1 MFCHPRRLLR
11 RGLEFHACNSSF
23 DGVSSDHRIVTAK
36 VRLSLRKN
44 ATRKA
49 TTKHYDWAL
58 LNNRDI
64 RDKYALELRNRFEAL
79 QEKAEKG
86 TPNDEYENFV
96 EAHLEAAAKCIPTK
110 PKTKYRAPWETP
122 AVREKRALVKTAS
135 KSYQKNP
142 TNTNA
147 RKLEKA
153 QHQLTGIYLKE
164 QAEYIQNQIDK
175 IRDSVEDRQSRIA
188 WQTINEVSRRKST
201 AKAKLKAASQQE
213 RVKLW
218 EQHFK
223 NLLGNPPEIT
233 DEPITRIISKQLDV
247 KLGPF
252 TKEELDSVLRRIKNR
267 KAAGLDEIPPEVWK
281 TRQFDDILLRQCNAV
296 YSQNRIE
303 RWTKG
308 CILPFPKKGDFGLAK
323 NYRGIT
329 LTSIAAK
336 IYNALLRNRIE
347 PKIDNILRKNQ
358 NGFRRN
364 RSTTSQI
371 LTIRRILE
379 GVRAKNLQA
388 TLLFVDFTKAFDSIH
403 RGKMEQILLA
413 YGLPKETV
421 AAIMILYRN
430 TKVKVRSPDGDTEY
444 FDIVAGVLQ
453 GDTLAPYLFI
463 ICLGYVLRTSI
474 DKIREN
480 GFELTKRRSKRY
492 RAKTITD
499 ADYADDLALLAN
511 TPNQAETLLHSL
523 ERAAAG
529 IGLHVNANKTEYMCY
544 NQTGNIATLD
554 GASLKLVDKFTY
566 LGSSVSSTEKD
577 IDTRLTKAWTAID
590 RLSIIWK
597 SDLTDKMKRSFFQ
610 AAVVSILLYG
620 CTTWTLTKRLE
631 RKLDGNYTRMLRA
644 VLNKSWRQHPTRL
657 QLYGHLPPITKT
669 IQVRQTRHAGHCWR
683 SKDELISDVLLW
695 TPTYGCAKVGRPAR
709 TYIQQLC
716 EDTGCNPEDLPE
728 AMNDR
733 EKWRDRVR
741 DIRAGGATWWWWWWL
756 SMKVPIRKKSWNL

>member
-1 MFCHPRRLLR
+1 MIENRLTCLNANFQKR
-11 RGLEFHACNSSF
+11 EGKLWTYTYANKSKAQIDYVLINRKWKNSAMNCEAHSSF
-23 DGVSSDHRIVTAK
+23 EGVSSDHRIVTAK

-58 LNNRDI
+58 FNNRDI

-86 TPNDEYENFV
+86 TPNDEYESFV

-110 PKTKYRAPWETP
+110 PRTKYRVPWETL

-153 QHQLTGIYLKE
+153 QHQITGKYLKE

-303 RWTKG
+303 RWT
-308 CILPFPKKGDFGLAK
+308 
-323 NYRGIT
+323 R
-329 LTSIAAK
+329 
-336 IYNALLRNRIE
+336 
-347 PKIDNILRKNQ
+347 
-358 NGFRRN
+358 
-364 RSTTSQI
+364 
-371 LTIRRILE
+371 
-379 GVRAKNLQA
+379 
-388 TLLFVDFTKAFDSIH
+388 
-403 RGKMEQILLA
+403 
-413 YGLPKETV
+413 
-421 AAIMILYRN
+421 
-430 TKVKVRSPDGDTEY
+430 
-444 FDIVAGVLQ
+444 
-453 GDTLAPYLFI
+453 
-463 ICLGYVLRTSI
+463 
-474 DKIREN
+474 
-480 GFELTKRRSKRY
+480 
-492 RAKTITD
+492 D
-499 ADYADDLALLAN
+499 ASFL
-511 TPNQAETLLHSL
+511 
-523 ERAAAG
+523 
-529 IGLHVNANKTEYMCY
+529 
-544 NQTGNIATLD
+544 
-554 GASLKLVDKFTY
+554 SLKEAT
-566 LGSSVSSTEKD
+566 
-577 IDTRLTKAWTAID
+577 
-590 RLSIIWK
+590 
-597 SDLTDKMKRSFFQ
+597 SD
-610 AAVVSILLYG
+610 
-620 CTTWTLTKRLE
+620 
-631 RKLDGNYTRMLRA
+631 
-644 VLNKSWRQHPTRL
+644 
-657 QLYGHLPPITKT
+657 
-669 IQVRQTRHAGHCWR
+669 
-683 SKDELISDVLLW
+683 
-695 TPTYGCAKVGRPAR
+695 
-709 TYIQQLC
+709 
-716 EDTGCNPEDLPE
+716 
-728 AMNDR
+728 
-733 EKWRDRVR
+733 
-741 DIRAGGATWWWWWWL
+741 
-756 SMKVPIRKKSWNL
+756 